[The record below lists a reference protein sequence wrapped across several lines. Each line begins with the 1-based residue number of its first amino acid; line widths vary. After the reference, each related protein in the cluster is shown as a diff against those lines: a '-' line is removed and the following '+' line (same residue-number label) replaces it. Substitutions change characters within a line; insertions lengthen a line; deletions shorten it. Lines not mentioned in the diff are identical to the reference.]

1 VVDGG
6 LAEAHGPQL
15 PPVHYPVLAF
25 RQLPDQPVGIGR
37 VTLTLNSGV
46 DVTGPG
52 HGPIVTQ
59 GA

>member
-1 VVDGG
+1 M
-6 LAEAHGPQL
+6 H
-15 PPVHYPVLAF
+15 HPVLAF

-52 HGPIVTQ
+52 HGPIVAQ